1 MLGHRVPRSVV
12 AVLRISVRVLYNLC
26 DLVTNLRQQN
36 VVLLQVLKAGL
47 AINPLSPNIDQH

>member
-47 AINPLSPNIDQH
+47 AINPLRDSPR